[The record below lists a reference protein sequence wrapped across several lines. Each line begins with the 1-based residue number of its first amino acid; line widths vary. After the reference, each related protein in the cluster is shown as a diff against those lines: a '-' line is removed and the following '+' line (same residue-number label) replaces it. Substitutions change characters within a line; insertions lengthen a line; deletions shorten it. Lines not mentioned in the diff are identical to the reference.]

1 MAVAAIQGAD
11 QHIRNSSGDSILPKD
26 TAWQGESNQRHS
38 DYKILALPLSQCRQ
52 SQSLGSVSHSV
63 LILYG
68 MWNRFWIIPC
78 SDVTQWTG
86 CIVGNVGTR
95 FWKVRRMCRLNKGD
109 ISGSAVLILIICLY
123 TVHNESSGVIGVQC
137 RPMDWFSWLHVSHW
151 VTWTQ
156 FIRLHKAPS
165 GATKGFMLPFFSA
178 YAVVLPKT
186 CKHRHSQ
193 LLFFWNSRQKISCS
207 LKIILPPEYDCVS
220 PSQTADKLSN
230 GFNTWLRFA
239 RGIFTFHPLCGACH
253 SLNPAKPYWKV
264 SQFYPA
270 DVKIGRREVIFYFRQ
285 DGIFA
290 S

>member
-1 MAVAAIQGAD
+1 MPHTINQVLCPPVCQSNLHVRHLADAFCPKRLTVIHLYIHALMAVAAIQGAD

-68 MWNRFWIIPC
+68 MWNRFWIIPR

-123 TVHNESSGVIGVQC
+123 TCHD
-137 RPMDWFSWLHVSHW
+137 P
-151 VTWTQ
+151 
-156 FIRLHKAPS
+156 
-165 GATKGFMLPFFSA
+165 
-178 YAVVLPKT
+178 
-186 CKHRHSQ
+186 
-193 LLFFWNSRQKISCS
+193 
-207 LKIILPPEYDCVS
+207 
-220 PSQTADKLSN
+220 
-230 GFNTWLRFA
+230 A
-239 RGIFTFHPLCGACH
+239 RGRTKYDEAYG
-253 SLNPAKPYWKV
+253 
-264 SQFYPA
+264 
-270 DVKIGRREVIFYFRQ
+270 
-285 DGIFA
+285 
-290 S
+290 